1 MKIKTLP
8 NRNTSTRKMRPDI
21 RRILLVPG
29 PLCERPR
36 MATERVIMST
46 IQKTG
51 LFVLKRV
58 SKAELLLVFILLNMK
73 RAIKK
78 INSPIKRL
86 PAIFS
91 VLFSTRVLPVKIDNQ
106 CVNANSIPIEVLRL
120 RVQNSQDQPFI
131 IRNLP
136 INKDLSNSDRNN
148 SKKGRTGLTT
158 HRVPL
163 ERSIPIMIFLP
174 TACPSGTIVVL
185 VLSRCVRVDGCNVF
199 LCVFAS
205 PRALRETNSIGNRQ
219 FHMENSSLSQFG
231 FKPNFTFGLLNN
243 AFTHGQPKPCAR

>member
-8 NRNTSTRKMRPDI
+8 NRNTSTRKMRPEI

-29 PLCERPR
+29 PLCERTR

-86 PAIFS
+86 PAIFENF
-91 VLFSTRVLPVKIDNQ
+91 FSTGVLTVKIDNQ
-106 CVNANSIPIEVLRL
+106 CVNSNSIPIEVLRGKF
-120 RVQNSQDQPFI
+120 QNSQNQLFSI
-131 IRNLP
+131 AFRA
-136 INKDLSNSDRNN
+136 INKDLEEGGSY
-148 SKKGRTGLTT
+148 
-158 HRVPL
+158 
-163 ERSIPIMIFLP
+163 
-174 TACPSGTIVVL
+174 
-185 VLSRCVRVDGCNVF
+185 
-199 LCVFAS
+199 
-205 PRALRETNSIGNRQ
+205 AL
-219 FHMENSSLSQFG
+219 
-231 FKPNFTFGLLNN
+231 
-243 AFTHGQPKPCAR
+243 